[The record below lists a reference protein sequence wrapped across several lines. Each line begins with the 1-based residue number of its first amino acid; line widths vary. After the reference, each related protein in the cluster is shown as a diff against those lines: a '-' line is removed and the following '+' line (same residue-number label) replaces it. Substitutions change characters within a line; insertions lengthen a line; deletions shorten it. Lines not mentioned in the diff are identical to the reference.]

1 MTSGAIKQRGVPW
14 GWDGRARRA
23 AFTLI
28 EVLMAVLVLAVGL
41 LGLAAVLPAVLK
53 QQWAAADSVQGL
65 MAARSCVAHIN
76 SKPALAATD
85 SSGPGPANYTPVLLD
100 ERFWGIWANPYIDPD
115 TGLPWRTIPTPAF
128 PTGTDAIVTVG
139 ANGLI
144 RQDALWMP
152 LPLSGEGFN
161 STVLGVEVQAII
173 NPIAPPNTQY
183 QQRTAQI
190 PLAERLV
197 PHDSSGMRGPLF
209 VWDLAIRRKA
219 RQSAEGP
226 ASAGVVQP
234 PGYAKLQLAVF
245 VRRVDPRIADL
256 IPRTQ
261 TVFQN
266 LTDRSLQEGRRNP
279 VSIDANGNPTYD
291 GRTTGGAEYSR
302 PVEIPAVFTAG
313 TDPFTLQEVR
323 DIITILP
330 PTPELFQLATQP
342 GQILVDNLG
351 NVYTVVGTADP
362 NFGIPGVKVTPPVPH
377 GVVGGGGGPND
388 NVPRLVQILFT
399 PQIPAAVKVFEVNP

>member
-1 MTSGAIKQRGVPW
+1 MTSGGTNQTRGVPRGW
-14 GWDGRARRA
+14 GWRARRA

-65 MAARSCVAHIN
+65 MAARSCIAYLN
-76 SKPALAATD
+76 SSPTLASVTGGG
-85 SSGPGPANYTPVLLD
+85 GPLNYTPVVLD
-100 ERFWGIWANPYIDPD
+100 ERFWSLWANPYIDPG
-115 TGLPWRTIPTPAF
+115 TGLAWQRPPSPGFPNGAPAVVTPR
-128 PTGTDAIVTVG
+128 GTAI
-139 ANGLI
+139 
-144 RQDALWMP
+144 RPDALWMP
-152 LPLSGEGFN
+152 LVPSVADFN
-161 STVLGVEVQAII
+161 SISLGMDVEVDLDVI
-173 NPIAPPNTQY
+173 NPLPEY
-183 QQRTAQI
+183 QQRTAI
-190 PLAERLV
+190 SPLGERLV
-197 PHDSSGMRGPLF
+197 PHDSSGLRGPLF
-209 VWDLAIRRKA
+209 VWDLAVRRKA
-219 RQSAEGP
+219 RQSQGGGP
-226 ASAGVVQP
+226 ATGTPQP
-234 PGYAKLQLAVF
+234 PGYEKLQLAVF
-245 VRRVDPRIADL
+245 VRRVDPRIGDL

-279 VSIDANGNPTYD
+279 VSVDANGNPTYD

-313 TDPFTLQEVR
+313 IDPFTLQEVR

-330 PTPELFQLATQP
+330 ATAELFQLASQP
-342 GQILVDNLG
+342 GQVLVDNLG